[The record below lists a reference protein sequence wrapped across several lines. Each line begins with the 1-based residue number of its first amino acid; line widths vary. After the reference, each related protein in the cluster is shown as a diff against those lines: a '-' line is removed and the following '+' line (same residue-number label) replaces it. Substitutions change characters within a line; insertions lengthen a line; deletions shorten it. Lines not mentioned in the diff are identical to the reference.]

1 MNGPVDDPWPVRIA
15 MRTLALLLTLLGA
28 PLGAWRRFARWSDR
42 KLELLEFTLERLAKR
57 GFRLRYDGEDEAVAE
72 KRLALIDWFF
82 ADPRKAQRHLGR
94 LARAGYR
101 IFMRPGFALRFA
113 APAGAP
119 VCDAPVAPR
128 ARVMV
133 SAPDSS

>member
-28 PLGAWRRFARWSDR
+28 PLGAWRRFARWGDR
-42 KLELLEFTLERLAKR
+42 KLAILEFTLERMAKR
-57 GFRLRYDGEDEAVAE
+57 GFRLRYDGEDEETAE

-119 VCDAPVAPR
+119 VSDAMPRTCAIVATI
-128 ARVMV
+128 
-133 SAPDSS
+133 APDSS